1 MQAIMLEDFEFSDA
15 VPPGP
20 APPPEPD
27 PAILHAYERGLAD
40 AGQQADRRR
49 ADERDALHHA
59 LVNRLQDMAF
69 GYHEARSALLHEV
82 GALIE
87 VVSRHFLPR
96 LARAALPGLLLDALE
111 PLLQASLEAPLLVI
125 VHPDMRDAV
134 AGMLPSP
141 SLLPVR
147 IEVDPDLS
155 VLQVLIRQPHV
166 AEHLLDADAALQGV
180 DRLLA
185 AFVQEMSRGGQASIL
200 QTTHEEFSDARRDSA

>member
-20 APPPEPD
+20 PSPPAPD
-27 PAILHAYERGLAD
+27 PAIRQAYERGLAD
-40 AGQQADRRR
+40 AGQQADRQR

-59 LVNRLQDMAF
+59 LASRLQDMAF
-69 GYHEARSALLHEV
+69 GYHEARAALMHDV
-82 GALIE
+82 RALME

-96 LARAALPGLLLDALE
+96 LARAALPGLLLDVME
-111 PLLQASLEAPLLVI
+111 PLLQASLEASLLIV
-125 VHPDMRDAV
+125 VHPDMKDAV
-134 AGMLPSP
+134 ADMLPSP

-155 VLQVLIRQPHV
+155 VLQVLIRQAPF

-185 AFVQEMSRGGQASIL
+185 AFVQEMSKGGQVSIP
-200 QTTHEEFSDARRDSA
+200 QATHEEFSDDRHDSA